1 MIGETGMELDWLV
14 IGVFAVVYLG
24 MALGRWPGLAIDR
37 TGVAVIGAIVLFV
50 SGAVDGQAA
59 FRFIDFP
66 TIAVLFALMVIAAQ
80 FAASGFFEW
89 IGSGIAQGRVGERV
103 LLFHVVLTGGV
114 LAALL
119 TNDVVVWAMTPVL
132 VQGLLHR
139 GINPR
144 PYVIAL
150 ACAANA
156 GSAATVI
163 GNPQNLLI
171 GEYGGI
177 GFWPFVL
184 ACGVPA
190 LVSLAVVYGVI
201 LTARTG
207 IGLAARKSPATDTET
222 IGQPVCLKREPLVKA
237 LAATVALVIVFSVA
251 EERATWAL
259 AIAGA
264 LLLSRKLATRQML
277 SMVDWHLLLLFA
289 GLFVVTGA
297 LGARPALIPGVLA
310 TSISAGTYYGM
321 ETLGALALAGS
332 NTIGNVPLVVFLL
345 SVTGDWTASALYALA
360 LFSTLSGNFLIVGSV
375 ANIIAVE
382 RARSLGVT
390 VSFID
395 YARIGIPVTALSL
408 LAAYAWIRVGYPF
421 ILSGSAG

>member
-1 MIGETGMELDWLV
+1 
-14 IGVFAVVYLG
+14 
-24 MALGRWPGLAIDR
+24 
-37 TGVAVIGAIVLFV
+37 
-50 SGAVDGQAA
+50 
-59 FRFIDFP
+59 
-66 TIAVLFALMVIAAQ
+66 
-80 FAASGFFEW
+80 
-89 IGSGIAQGRVGERV
+89 
-103 LLFHVVLTGGV
+103 
-114 LAALL
+114 
-119 TNDVVVWAMTPVL
+119 
-132 VQGLLHR
+132 LLHR
-139 GINPR
+139 GVNPR
-144 PYVIAL
+144 PFVIAL

-171 GEYGGI
+171 GEYGGL
-177 GFWPFVL
+177 GFWPFLL

-190 LVSLAVVYGVI
+190 VVSLAIVYGVT
-201 LTARTG
+201 LAASAG
-207 IGLAARKSPATDTET
+207 IGSAARKVPAADADAA
-222 IGQPVCLKREPLVKA
+222 GQAAPLKREPLVKA

-310 TSISAGTYYGM
+310 TSISAGAYGM
-321 ETLGALALAGS
+321 ETLGAVALGGS

-345 SVTGDWTASALYALA
+345 SVTRDWTAPALYALA
-360 LFSTLSGNFLIVGSV
+360 LFSTLSGNLLIVGSV

-390 VSFID
+390 IGFVD
-395 YARIGIPVTALSL
+395 YARIGIPVTLLSL
-408 LAAYAWIRVGYPF
+408 GAAYAWVCFGYPYLQG
-421 ILSGSAG
+421 IAG

>member
-1 MIGETGMELDWLV
+1 MGFDWLV
-14 IGVFAVVYLG
+14 VGVFVVVYAG

-37 TGVAVIGAIVLFV
+37 TGVALIGAIVLIV
-50 SGAVDGQAA
+50 AGVVDGEAA
-59 FRFIDFP
+59 YRSIDFP
-66 TIAVLFALMVIAAQ
+66 TIAVLFALMVISAQ

-89 IGSGIAQGRVGERV
+89 IGAGIARGRVSQKV
-103 LLFHVVLTGGV
+103 LLFQVVLAGGT
-114 LAALL
+114 LAAVL

-132 VQGLLHR
+132 VRGLLRR
-139 GINPR
+139 GVSPR
-144 PYVIAL
+144 PYVVAL

-171 GEYGGI
+171 GEYGGL

-190 LVSLAVVYGVI
+190 AASLAVVYGVI
-201 LTARTG
+201 LVARSG
-207 IGLAARKSPATDTET
+207 VAKGPLLAPAADLAERPPALRR
-222 IGQPVCLKREPLVKA
+222 QPLMKA
-237 LAATVALVIVFSVA
+237 IAATVALVLVFSLA
-251 EERATWAL
+251 EERASWAL

-297 LGARPALIPGVLA
+297 LGARPALVPGLLA
-310 TSISAGTYYGM
+310 DILSRGAYGI
-321 ETLGALALAGS
+321 EALGAVALAGG

-345 SVTGDWTASALYALA
+345 SVVGEWSTPSLYSLA

-382 RARSLGVT
+382 RARALGVGIG
-390 VSFID
+390 FLD
-395 YARIGIPVTALSL
+395 YARVGIPITLASL
-408 LAAYAWIRVGYPF
+408 LVAYAWIRFAYPA
-421 ILSGSAG
+421 LLGGLGG

>member
-1 MIGETGMELDWLV
+1 MIGVAGMELDWLV

-37 TGVAVIGAIVLFV
+37 TGVAIIGAIVLIV
-50 SGAVDGQAA
+50 SGAVEGQAA

-89 IGSGIAQGRVGERV
+89 IGTGIAHGRVGEKV
-103 LLFHVVLTGGV
+103 LLFHVVLAGGM

-119 TNDVVVWAMTPVL
+119 TNDVVVCAMTPVQ
-132 VQGLLHR
+132 VQGLLRR
-139 GINPR
+139 GLNPR

-171 GEYGGI
+171 GEYGEL
-177 GFWPFVL
+177 GFWPFLL

-190 LVSLAVVYGVI
+190 AVSLAIVFGVI
-201 LTARTG
+201 LKARAG
-207 IGLAARKSPATDTET
+207 IGAGAQKTPATDADTV
-222 IGQPVCLKREPLVKA
+222 GQPASLKREPLAKA

-251 EERATWAL
+251 EDRATWAL

-297 LGARPALIPGVLA
+297 LGARPALIPGVFA
-310 TSISAGTYYGM
+310 SSIAAGAYGI

-345 SVTGDWTASALYALA
+345 SVTGDWTAPALYALA

-390 VSFID
+390 ISFTD
-395 YARIGIPVTALSL
+395 YARIGVPVTLLSL
-408 LAAYAWIRVGYPF
+408 LAAYAWVRFGYPF
-421 ILSGSAG
+421 LVGMIG

>member
-1 MIGETGMELDWLV
+1 MELDWLV

-89 IGSGIAQGRVGERV
+89 IGSGIAQGRVSHKV

-139 GINPR
+139 GVNPR
-144 PYVIAL
+144 PFVIAL

-171 GEYGGI
+171 GEFGGL
-177 GFWPFVL
+177 GFWPFL
-184 ACGVPA
+184 MACGVPA

-201 LTARTG
+201 LRARTG
-207 IGLAARKSPATDTET
+207 IGSAAHKSPATDADTV
-222 IGQPVCLKREPLVKA
+222 GQPASLKREPLAKA

-297 LGARPALIPGVLA
+297 LGARPALIPGVFA
-310 TSISAGTYYGM
+310 TSISAGAYGM
-321 ETLGALALAGS
+321 ETVGALALAGS

-390 VSFID
+390 ISFID
-395 YARIGIPVTALSL
+395 YARIGIPVTLLSL
-408 LAAYAWIRVGYPF
+408 AAAYVWIRIGYPF
-421 ILSGSAG
+421 ILI

>member
-1 MIGETGMELDWLV
+1 MVAGMGTDWLV
-14 IGVFAVVYLG
+14 IGVFIVVYLG

-50 SGAVDGQAA
+50 SGVVDGQAA

-89 IGSGIAQGRVGERV
+89 IGTGIADGRVSQKI
-103 LLFHVVLTGGV
+103 LLLHVVVAGGV

-132 VQGLLHR
+132 VQGLLRR
-139 GINPR
+139 GVDPR

-156 GSAATVI
+156 GSAATII

-171 GEYGGI
+171 GEFGGLN
-177 GFWPFVL
+177 FWPFLL

-190 LVSLAVVYGVI
+190 AISLGVVYGVI
-201 LTARTG
+201 LMAKSGRDLPPSSAPAKD
-207 IGLAARKSPATDTET
+207 LAGAPS
-222 IGQPVCLKREPLVKA
+222 VLKREPLAKA
-237 LAATVALVIVFSVA
+237 VAATVALVIVFSVV
-251 EERATWAL
+251 EDRATWAL

-297 LGARPALIPGVLA
+297 LGARPALIPSLTAG
-310 TSISAGTYYGM
+310 SISGATIGV
-321 ETLGALALAGS
+321 EALGVVALAGS

-345 SVTGDWTASALYALA
+345 SVVGNWTGLSLYSLA

-382 RARSLGVT
+382 RARALGVT
-390 VSFID
+390 VGFID
-395 YARIGIPVTALSL
+395 YARIGIPVTLLSL
-408 LAAYAWIRVGYPF
+408 LTAYAWIRIAYPGLLRL
-421 ILSGSAG
+421 IGG

>member
-1 MIGETGMELDWLV
+1 MELDWLV
-14 IGVFAVVYLG
+14 IGVFVVVYLG

-37 TGVAVIGAIVLFV
+37 TGVAIIGAIVLVV
-50 SGAVDGQAA
+50 SGAVHGQAA

-66 TIAVLFALMVIAAQ
+66 TIAVLFTLMVIAAQ

-89 IGSGIAQGRVGERV
+89 IGTGIAHGRVSQKV

-132 VQGLLHR
+132 VQGLLRR
-139 GINPR
+139 GLNPR

-171 GEYGGI
+171 GEYGGL
-177 GFWPFVL
+177 GFWPFLL
-184 ACGVPA
+184 ACGIPA
-190 LVSLAVVYGVI
+190 AISLMVVYGVI
-201 LTARTG
+201 LKAPFG
-207 IGLAARKSPATDTET
+207 IGSAAAQTPAEDDAGRSA
-222 IGQPVCLKREPLVKA
+222 ILKREPLAKA

-251 EERATWAL
+251 EDRATWAL

-264 LLLSRKLATRQML
+264 LLLSRRLATRQML

-297 LGARPALIPGVLA
+297 LGARPALIPGVVLA
-310 TSISAGTYYGM
+310 PLSGGPYGT
-321 ETLGALALAGS
+321 EALAAVALAGS

-345 SVTGDWTASALYALA
+345 SVTGDWTDMALYSLA

-382 RARSLGVT
+382 RARALGVT
-390 VSFID
+390 IGFVD
-395 YARIGIPVTALSL
+395 YAKIGVPVTVLSL
-408 LAAYAWIRVGYPF
+408 LAAYAWIRLVYPPF
-421 ILSGSAG
+421 AAMIGT

>member
-1 MIGETGMELDWLV
+1 MIGAAGMELDWLV

-37 TGVAVIGAIVLFV
+37 TGVAIIGAIVLIV
-50 SGAVDGQAA
+50 SGAVEGQAA

-89 IGSGIAQGRVGERV
+89 IGTGIAHGRVGHKV
-103 LLFHVVLTGGV
+103 LLFHVVLAGGV

-119 TNDVVVWAMTPVL
+119 TNDVVVWAMTSVL
-132 VQGLLHR
+132 VQGLLQR
-139 GINPR
+139 GLNPR

-171 GEYGGI
+171 GEYGEL
-177 GFWPFVL
+177 GFWPFLL

-190 LVSLAVVYGVI
+190 VVSLAVVYGVI
-201 LTARTG
+201 LKTCFG
-207 IGLAARKSPATDTET
+207 IGSAASQAPTAE
-222 IGQPVCLKREPLVKA
+222 IAGQPAVLKREPLAKA
-237 LAATVALVIVFSVA
+237 VAATVALVIVFSVA
-251 EERATWAL
+251 EDRATWAL

-297 LGARPALIPGVLA
+297 LGARPALIPGIA
-310 TSISAGTYYGM
+310 AAFHSGGPYGI
-321 ETLGALALAGS
+321 EALGAVALAGS

-345 SVTGDWTASALYALA
+345 SVMADWSTPALYSLA

-382 RARSLGVT
+382 RARALGVT
-390 VSFID
+390 IGFLD
-395 YARIGIPVTALSL
+395 YARIGVPVTVLSL
-408 LAAYAWIRVGYPF
+408 LAGYAWLRFGYPLF
-421 ILSGSAG
+421 FGGLSG

>member
-1 MIGETGMELDWLV
+1 MELDWLV

-37 TGVAVIGAIVLFV
+37 TGVAVIGAIVLSV
-50 SGAVDGQAA
+50 SGAVDGRAA
-59 FRFIDFP
+59 FHFIDFP

-89 IGSGIAQGRVGERV
+89 IGTGIAHGHVSQKV

-132 VQGLLHR
+132 VQGLLLR
-139 GINPR
+139 GLNPR

-156 GSAATVI
+156 GSAATMI

-171 GEYGGI
+171 GEYGGL
-177 GFWPFVL
+177 GFWPFLL

-190 LVSLAVVYGVI
+190 AVSLAIVYGVI
-201 LTARTG
+201 LKARSG
-207 IGLAARKSPATDTET
+207 IGSAVPRNPATERV
-222 IGQPVCLKREPLVKA
+222 GQPAVLKREPLAKA
-237 LAATVALVIVFSVA
+237 LVATVALVIVFSVA

-297 LGARPALIPGVLA
+297 LGARPALIPGVFA
-310 TSISAGTYYGM
+310 APISVGAYGI
-321 ETLGALALAGS
+321 ETLGAVALAGS

-345 SVTGDWTASALYALA
+345 SVTPDWTAPALYSLA

-390 VSFID
+390 IGFVD
-395 YARIGIPVTALSL
+395 YARMGIPITVLSL
-408 LAAYAWIRVGYPF
+408 GVAYAWIRIGHPF
-421 ILSGSAG
+421 VLSGIGG

>member
-1 MIGETGMELDWLV
+1 MELDWLV

-37 TGVAVIGAIVLFV
+37 TGVAVIGAIALFV

-89 IGSGIAQGRVGERV
+89 IGTGIAHGRASQKI

-132 VQGLLHR
+132 VQGLLSR
-139 GINPR
+139 GLNPR

-171 GEYGGI
+171 GEYGGL
-177 GFWPFVL
+177 GFWPFLL

-190 LVSLAVVYGVI
+190 VVSLAIVYAVI
-201 LTARTG
+201 LKARSG
-207 IGLAARKSPATDTET
+207 IGSTAAQKTPAADLA
-222 IGQPVCLKREPLVKA
+222 GQPAALKREPLAKA
-237 LAATVALVIVFSVA
+237 LVATVALVIVFSVA
-251 EERATWAL
+251 EERAIWAL

-297 LGARPALIPGVLA
+297 LGARPALIPGIVGAFVSGGPYA
-310 TSISAGTYYGM
+310 TEA
-321 ETLGALALAGS
+321 LGAVALAGS

-345 SVTGDWTASALYALA
+345 SVIGDWPQMTLYSLA

-382 RARSLGVT
+382 RARALGVT
-390 VSFID
+390 IGFID
-395 YARIGIPVTALSL
+395 YAKIGVPVTVLSL
-408 LAAYAWIRVGYPF
+408 LAAYVWIRFAFPPF
-421 ILSGSAG
+421 AAAIGM